1 MIFILPNFITF
12 LRLPLALAFLQ
23 ENPTWRTIALL
34 LAMLSDCLDGYIARR
49 YNARSRF
56 GTFFDPFTDKA
67 FVVVLL
73 AVFISEGR
81 LNLSEA
87 SAMLCRDLAVMIF
100 GIYLAYKGT
109 LIDYQFRSIFSGKIT
124 TAMQFFILLGLTMGF
139 SFPPVIFLSF
149 VLLGAAA
156 LGELY
161 LSRQTLKIE

>member
-1 MIFILPNFITF
+1 MMFAIPNFITF
-12 LRLPLALAFLQ
+12 LRLPLALVFLQ
-23 ENPTWRTIALL
+23 ENPTLRTIALL

-49 YNARSRF
+49 YNARTRF

-67 FVVVLL
+67 FVIILL
-73 AVFISEGR
+73 GIFLSEGR
-81 LNLSEA
+81 LNLQEA

-124 TAMQFFILLGLTMGF
+124 TTLQFFILLGLTLGYT
-139 SFPPVIFLSF
+139 FPPFIFLSF
-149 VLLGAAA
+149 VLLGTAA

-161 LSRQTLKIE
+161 LSRRILKVE